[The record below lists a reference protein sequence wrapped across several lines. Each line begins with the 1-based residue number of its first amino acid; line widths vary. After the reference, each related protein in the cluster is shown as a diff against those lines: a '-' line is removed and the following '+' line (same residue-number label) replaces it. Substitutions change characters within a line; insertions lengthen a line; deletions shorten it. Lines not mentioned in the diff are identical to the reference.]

1 MQVRVYAPC
10 GVVPGLRV
18 TAVGYR
24 RVSSRDGASQA
35 IEARSC
41 ISMPRKAHP
50 RLFAIL
56 GGMDQNE
63 FEQAGSEG
71 LRIGEGHRSEGCC
84 AADPLNA
91 DRGHESADADALRSA
106 DVEDDSQAAYGGNGP
121 LDKHGDRSPEDP
133 ENDLW
138 AGSHYA
144 QDVSESDRATARDRQ
159 AAKIARIKHEL
170 DSVPTLPGCY
180 LWKNEQGE
188 VIYVG
193 KAKQLRARMRQYVN
207 FQDERAKIPLLVD
220 QIDSFEYIVVSN
232 EHESLVLERE
242 LINQY
247 TPYFNADFKD
257 DKSYPFIA
265 LTVGDLFPAI
275 KFTREKRRSDT
286 RYFGPFTDSR
296 AARTMIDIARR
307 IVPICSAS
315 CADWRA
321 LKRRC
326 EKDSAM
332 PLLTADGTVRP
343 CFDSHVGL
351 GPGACCGR
359 ITPEEYARN
368 VKRIARFLDGNHN
381 EFVRE
386 LTDEMNEAAANLDF
400 ERAARLKSRID
411 TVNSLND
418 KQHAVSSHNLNADVI
433 GLFREETVSAAHV
446 FLVREGRIV
455 NSNEFVL
462 NRGKDVPDEDLLHM
476 FLLRYYEAATSVP
489 HEVIVRDMPEDDE
502 AMAAW
507 LTRKLDSV
515 HGAKVRFTAPRKGE
529 KAELVSMAERNAQHT
544 LLRYKVRTNYDDK
557 RTNDA
562 LLQLESALGMDKP
575 PLRIECFD
583 ISTNHGSYT
592 VASMVVFTNGKP
604 DKNQYR
610 RFKIKAQLDEAND
623 FLSMQEVMSRRYSP
637 ERMADERFGKKPDL
651 IILDGG
657 KPQLSA
663 VMQMFDQMGIHD
675 IALAG
680 LAKRDEELFVPW
692 QDTGPVVLPGGS
704 ASLYLVKQVRDE
716 AHRFAITFHRELR
729 GKGMTASILDEVA
742 GMGPVRKKAL
752 LKHFKSFKNLRAASL
767 QDIEDAHVLPVEVAR
782 ECYRVLRQY
791 NGKSDDIDEL
801 ATQVDQ
807 PVDSK

>member
-1 MQVRVYAPC
+1 MQP
-10 GVVPGLRV
+10 
-18 TAVGYR
+18 
-24 RVSSRDGASQA
+24 S
-35 IEARSC
+35 
-41 ISMPRKAHP
+41 HP
-50 RLFAIL
+50 DFE
-56 GGMDQNE
+56 NE
-63 FEQAGSEG
+63 
-71 LRIGEGHRSEGCC
+71 
-84 AADPLNA
+84 
-91 DRGHESADADALRSA
+91 
-106 DVEDDSQAAYGGNGP
+106 P
-121 LDKHGDRSPEDP
+121 LDEH
-133 ENDLW
+133 DLW
-138 AGSHYA
+138 SGSHYA
-144 QDVSESDRATARDRQ
+144 STEDVDSDPEEEAARARASQ
-159 AAKIARIKHEL
+159 EEKIARIKRQL

-180 LWKNEQGE
+180 LWKNARGE

-207 FQDERAKIPLLVD
+207 FQDDRAKIPLLVE
-220 QIDSFEYIVVSN
+220 QIDSFEYIVVGN

-265 LTVGDLFPAI
+265 LTTGDAFPAI
-275 KFTREKRRSDT
+275 KFTREKRRPDT

-296 AARTMIDIARR
+296 AARTMIDAVRR
-307 IVPICSAS
+307 IVPICSTS

-321 LKRRC
+321 LRRRQ
-326 EKDSAM
+326 EKGEFALSN
-332 PLLTADGTVRP
+332 TRP
-343 CFDSHVGL
+343 CFDYHVGL
-351 GPGACCGR
+351 GPGACCGQ
-359 ITPEEYARN
+359 ISPEEYAEN
-368 VKRIARFLDGNHN
+368 VKRVARFLEGNHG
-381 EFVRE
+381 EFIRDMTE
-386 LTDEMNEAAANLDF
+386 EMQAAAAELDF
-400 ERAARLKSRID
+400 ERAARIKSRID
-411 TVNSLND
+411 AVKSLND
-418 KQHAVSSHNLNADVI
+418 KQHAVTSHNMNADVI

-446 FLVREGRIV
+446 FMVREGRII

-462 NRGKDVPDEDLLHM
+462 DRGRDVPDEDLLHM
-476 FLLRYYEAATSVP
+476 FLLRYYEASTSIP
-489 HEVIVRDMPEDDE
+489 REVILRELPEDAT
-502 AMAAW
+502 AMESW
-507 LTRKLDSV
+507 LTQKLASV
-515 HGAKVRFTAPRKGE
+515 HGAKVRFVAPQKGE
-529 KAELVSMAERNAQHT
+529 KAELVTMAEKNAQHT

-557 RTNDA
+557 RINDA

-623 FLSMQEVMSRRYSP
+623 FLSMQEVMSRRYAP
-637 ERMADERFGKKPDL
+637 ERMVDERFGKKPDL

-663 VMQMFDQMGIHD
+663 VMEMFDKMGIDD

-729 GKGMTASILDEVA
+729 GKGMTSSILDEVA

-752 LKHFKSFKNLRAASL
+752 LRHFKSFKNLREASL
-767 QDIEDAHVLPVEVAR
+767 QEIKGAGVLPVEVAE

-791 NGKSDDIDEL
+791 NDKTEKVSAEAKEQQVEEPLDE
-801 ATQVDQ
+801 
-807 PVDSK
+807 

>member
-1 MQVRVYAPC
+1 MQP
-10 GVVPGLRV
+10 
-18 TAVGYR
+18 
-24 RVSSRDGASQA
+24 S
-35 IEARSC
+35 
-41 ISMPRKAHP
+41 HP
-50 RLFAIL
+50 DFE
-56 GGMDQNE
+56 NE
-63 FEQAGSEG
+63 
-71 LRIGEGHRSEGCC
+71 
-84 AADPLNA
+84 
-91 DRGHESADADALRSA
+91 
-106 DVEDDSQAAYGGNGP
+106 P
-121 LDKHGDRSPEDP
+121 LDEH
-133 ENDLW
+133 DLW
-138 AGSHYA
+138 SGSHYA
-144 QDVSESDRATARDRQ
+144 SAEDADSDHEEEAAQARASQ
-159 AAKIARIKHEL
+159 EEKIARIKRQL
-170 DSVPTLPGCY
+170 DSVPALPGCY
-180 LWKNEQGE
+180 LWKNARGE

-207 FQDERAKIPLLVD
+207 FQDDRAKIPLLVE
-220 QIDSFEYIVVSN
+220 QIDSFEYIVVGN

-265 LTVGDLFPAI
+265 LTTGDAFPAI
-275 KFTREKRRSDT
+275 KFTREKRRPDT

-296 AARTMIDIARR
+296 AARTMIDAVRR
-307 IVPICSAS
+307 IVPICSTS

-321 LKRRC
+321 LQRRQ
-326 EKDSAM
+326 EKGELALSN
-332 PLLTADGTVRP
+332 TRP
-343 CFDSHVGL
+343 CFDYHVGL
-351 GPGACCGR
+351 GPGACCGQIR
-359 ITPEEYARN
+359 PEEYAEN
-368 VKRIARFLDGNHN
+368 VKRVARFLEGNHG
-381 EFVRE
+381 EFIRDMTE
-386 LTDEMNEAAANLDF
+386 EMQAAAAELDF
-400 ERAARLKSRID
+400 ERAARIKSRID
-411 TVNSLND
+411 AVKSLND
-418 KQHAVSSHNLNADVI
+418 KQHAVTSHNMNADVI

-446 FLVREGRIV
+446 FMVREGRII

-462 NRGKDVPDEDLLHM
+462 DRGRDVPDEDLLHM
-476 FLLRYYEAATSVP
+476 FLLRYYEASTSIP
-489 HEVIVRDMPEDDE
+489 REVILRELPEDTT
-502 AMAAW
+502 AMESW
-507 LTRKLDSV
+507 LTQKLASV
-515 HGAKVRFTAPRKGE
+515 HGAKVRFVAPQKGE
-529 KAELVSMAERNAQHT
+529 KAELVTMAEKNAQHT

-557 RTNDA
+557 RINDA

-623 FLSMQEVMSRRYSP
+623 FLSMQEVMSRRYAP

-663 VMQMFDQMGIHD
+663 VMEMFDKMGIDD

-729 GKGMTASILDEVA
+729 GKGMTSSILDEVA

-752 LKHFKSFKNLRAASL
+752 LRHFKSFKNLREASL
-767 QDIEDAHVLPVEVAR
+767 QEIKGAGVLPVEVAE

-791 NGKSDDIDEL
+791 NDKTEKVSAEAKEQQVEEPLDE
-801 ATQVDQ
+801 
-807 PVDSK
+807 

>member
-1 MQVRVYAPC
+1 MQP
-10 GVVPGLRV
+10 
-18 TAVGYR
+18 
-24 RVSSRDGASQA
+24 SHSDF
-35 IEARSC
+35 E
-41 ISMPRKAHP
+41 
-50 RLFAIL
+50 
-56 GGMDQNE
+56 NE
-63 FEQAGSEG
+63 
-71 LRIGEGHRSEGCC
+71 
-84 AADPLNA
+84 
-91 DRGHESADADALRSA
+91 
-106 DVEDDSQAAYGGNGP
+106 P
-121 LDKHGDRSPEDP
+121 LDEH
-133 ENDLW
+133 DLW
-138 AGSHYA
+138 SGSHYA
-144 QDVSESDRATARDRQ
+144 SAEDADSDPEEEAARARASQ
-159 AAKIARIKHEL
+159 EEKIARIKRQL

-180 LWKNEQGE
+180 LWKNARGE

-207 FQDERAKIPLLVD
+207 FQDDRAKIPLLVE
-220 QIDSFEYIVVSN
+220 QIDSFEYIVVGN

-265 LTVGDLFPAI
+265 LTTGDAFPAI
-275 KFTREKRRSDT
+275 KFTREKRRPDT

-296 AARTMIDIARR
+296 AARTMIDAVRR
-307 IVPICSAS
+307 IVPICSTS

-321 LKRRC
+321 LQRRQ
-326 EKDSAM
+326 EKGELALSN
-332 PLLTADGTVRP
+332 TRP
-343 CFDSHVGL
+343 CFDYHVGL
-351 GPGACCGR
+351 GPGACCGQIR
-359 ITPEEYARN
+359 PEEYADN
-368 VKRIARFLDGNHN
+368 VKRVARFLEGNHG
-381 EFVRE
+381 EFIRDMTE
-386 LTDEMNEAAANLDF
+386 EMQAAAAELDF
-400 ERAARLKSRID
+400 ERAARIKSRID
-411 TVNSLND
+411 AVKSLND
-418 KQHAVSSHNLNADVI
+418 KQHAVTSHNMNADVI

-446 FLVREGRIV
+446 FMVREGRII

-462 NRGKDVPDEDLLHM
+462 DRGRDVPDEDLLHM
-476 FLLRYYEAATSVP
+476 FLLRYYEASTSIP
-489 HEVIVRDMPEDDE
+489 REVILRELPEDAT
-502 AMAAW
+502 AMESW
-507 LTRKLDSV
+507 LTQKLASV
-515 HGAKVRFTAPRKGE
+515 HGAKVRFVAPQKGE
-529 KAELVSMAERNAQHT
+529 KAELVTMAEKNAQHT

-557 RTNDA
+557 RINDA

-623 FLSMQEVMSRRYSP
+623 FLSMQEVMSRRYAP
-637 ERMADERFGKKPDL
+637 ERMVDERFGKKPDL

-663 VMQMFDQMGIHD
+663 VMEMFDKMGIDD

-729 GKGMTASILDEVA
+729 GKGMTSSILDEVA

-752 LKHFKSFKNLRAASL
+752 LRHFKSFKNLREASL
-767 QDIEDAHVLPVEVAR
+767 QEIKGAGVLPVEVAE

-791 NGKSDDIDEL
+791 NDKTEKVSAEAKEQQVEEPLDE
-801 ATQVDQ
+801 
-807 PVDSK
+807 

>member
-1 MQVRVYAPC
+1 MQPSYP
-10 GVVPGLRV
+10 
-18 TAVGYR
+18 
-24 RVSSRDGASQA
+24 DF
-35 IEARSC
+35 E
-41 ISMPRKAHP
+41 
-50 RLFAIL
+50 
-56 GGMDQNE
+56 NE
-63 FEQAGSEG
+63 S
-71 LRIGEGHRSEGCC
+71 
-84 AADPLNA
+84 
-91 DRGHESADADALRSA
+91 
-106 DVEDDSQAAYGGNGP
+106 
-121 LDKHGDRSPEDP
+121 LDEH
-133 ENDLW
+133 DLW
-138 AGSHYA
+138 SGSHYA
-144 QDVSESDRATARDRQ
+144 SADDADFDPEEEAARARASQ
-159 AAKIARIKHEL
+159 EEKIARIKRQL

-180 LWKNEQGE
+180 LWKNARGE

-207 FQDERAKIPLLVD
+207 FQDDRAKIPLLVE
-220 QIDSFEYIVVSN
+220 QIDSFEYIVVGN

-265 LTVGDLFPAI
+265 LTTGDAFPAI
-275 KFTREKRRSDT
+275 KFTREKRRPDT

-296 AARTMIDIARR
+296 AARMMIDAVRR
-307 IVPICSAS
+307 IVPICSTS

-321 LKRRC
+321 LQRRQ
-326 EKDSAM
+326 EKGELVLSN
-332 PLLTADGTVRP
+332 TRP
-343 CFDSHVGL
+343 CFDYHVGL
-351 GPGACCGR
+351 GPGACCGQIR
-359 ITPEEYARN
+359 PEEYAEN
-368 VKRIARFLDGNHN
+368 VKRVARFLEGNHG
-381 EFVRE
+381 EFIRDMTE
-386 LTDEMNEAAANLDF
+386 EMQVAAAELDF
-400 ERAARLKSRID
+400 ERAARIKSRID
-411 TVNSLND
+411 AVKSLND
-418 KQHAVSSHNLNADVI
+418 KQHAVTSHNMNADVI

-446 FLVREGRIV
+446 FMVREGRII

-462 NRGKDVPDEDLLHM
+462 DRGRDVPDEDLLHM
-476 FLLRYYEAATSVP
+476 FLLRYYEASTSIP
-489 HEVIVRDMPEDDE
+489 REVILRELPEDAT
-502 AMAAW
+502 AMEGW
-507 LTRKLDSV
+507 LTQKLASV
-515 HGAKVRFTAPRKGE
+515 HGAKVRFVAPQKGE
-529 KAELVSMAERNAQHT
+529 KAELVTMAEKNAQHT

-557 RTNDA
+557 RINDA

-623 FLSMQEVMSRRYSP
+623 FLSMQEVMSRRYAP

-663 VMQMFDQMGIHD
+663 VMEMFDKMGIDD

-729 GKGMTASILDEVA
+729 GKGMTSSILDEVA

-752 LKHFKSFKNLRAASL
+752 LRHFKSFKNLRVASL
-767 QDIEDAHVLPVEVAR
+767 QEIKDAGVLPVEVAE

-791 NGKSDDIDEL
+791 NDKTEKVSAE
-801 ATQVDQ
+801 AKEQQVEG
-807 PVDSK
+807 PLNE